1 MMTAD
6 NVLTLYARGG
16 CWYCHSVLR
25 AIERLG
31 LDVEVRNIWESEEAA
46 RELLQATGRLTV
58 PVLRIHDA
66 GGDIRWL
73 PESADIIRYLEARAV
88 GD

>member
-1 MMTAD
+1 M
-6 NVLTLYARGG
+6 
-16 CWYCHSVLR
+16 
-25 AIERLG
+25 
-31 LDVEVRNIWESEEAA
+31 EVRNIWESEEAA

>member
-6 NVLTLYARGG
+6 HELTLYARGG
-16 CWYCHSVLR
+16 CWYCQSVLR

-58 PVLRIHDA
+58 PVLRIRDTD
-66 GGDIRWL
+66 GDIRWL
-73 PESADIIRYLEARAV
+73 PESADIIRHLEARAA